1 MKINNQTP
9 ASAQAVSAENRE
21 SFMTLLRDSL
31 RATAERMLEDEV
43 NALCGE
49 SHRPGVGAQYRR
61 AGSES
66 GTCYAEGRRETI
78 LRPRVRKQVGD
89 GTEREHVLASYR
101 AIREPGNNAAA
112 VVTAL
117 RAGMST
123 RSQAWANEGV
133 MSKTAASRHWIAATA
148 AKIAELRERDLSQ
161 TTFFGIMLDGVFV
174 GDDAVVVVALGLTCT
189 GEKMVLDFEVGSSE
203 NAVVSTAL
211 TARLQRRGF
220 GPLPGYRLFAVLDG
234 AVALESAL
242 RALWPTACIQRC
254 LVHKERN
261 LYSYLRKGDHAE
273 AARLWQ
279 RLRLAQGEV
288 AGREALAQLRTFLL
302 PLNAAATASLDEAGE
317 ALITLHKL
325 NVPAT
330 LNGTLL
336 STNAIEN
343 VMRNYR
349 GQTARVARWRLETN
363 QLSRWTATALLHV
376 ELGFHRLKGHA
387 DLPKLVAALAL
398 PALVVAPVGNIPLQ
412 SNGVGD
418 TSLHA
423 IPRPAHR

>member
-9 ASAQAVSAENRE
+9 SAAQAVSAENRE

-49 SHRPGVGAQYRR
+49 SHRPEVGAQYRR

-148 AKIAELRERDLSQ
+148 AKIAELRERDLSK
-161 TTFFGIMLDGVFV
+161 TAFFGIMLDGVFM

-234 AVALESAL
+234 AEALKSAVL
-242 RALWPTACIQRC
+242 AIWPTACIQRC

-387 DLPKLVAALAL
+387 DLPQLVAALAL
-398 PALVVAPVGNIPLQ
+398 PALATAPVGHIQLQ
-412 SNGVGD
+412 SKV
-418 TSLHA
+418 
-423 IPRPAHR
+423 

>member
-1 MKINNQTP
+1 
-9 ASAQAVSAENRE
+9 
-21 SFMTLLRDSL
+21 MTLLRDSL

>member
-1 MKINNQTP
+1 MN
-9 ASAQAVSAENRE
+9 
-21 SFMTLLRDSL
+21 LLRGSL
-31 RATAERMLEDEV
+31 RATAEQMLEDEV

-49 SHRPGVGAQYRR
+49 SHRPVVGAQYRR

-66 GTCYAEGRRETI
+66 GTCYADGRREQI
-78 LRPRVRKQVGD
+78 VRPRVRKQVGN
-89 GTEREHVLASYR
+89 GTEREHVLASY
-101 AIREPGNNAAA
+101 AVIRQPGNNAAA

-117 RAGMST
+117 QAGMST
-123 RSQAWANEGV
+123 RSQEWANEGV
-133 MSKTAASRHWIAATA
+133 MSKTAASRHWVEATA
-148 AKIAELRERDLSQ
+148 AKIAELRERDLSKIA
-161 TTFFGIMLDGVFV
+161 FFGIMLDGVFV
-174 GDDAVVVVALGLTCT
+174 GRGAVVVVALGLTCA

-211 TARLQRRGF
+211 VTRLQRRGF
-220 GPLPGYRLFAVLDG
+220 GPPSGSRLFAVLDG
-234 AVALESAL
+234 AAALEAAVL
-242 RALWPTACIQRC
+242 ALWPTACIQRC

-261 LYSYLRKGDHAE
+261 LYGYLRKGDHAE
-273 AARLWQ
+273 AARLWL
-279 RLRLAQGEV
+279 RLRLAQGEE
-288 AGREALAQLRTFLL
+288 AGREALAQLRSFLV
-302 PLNAAATASLDEAGE
+302 PLNAAALASLDEAGE

-330 LNGTLL
+330 LHASLL

-349 GQTARVARWRLETN
+349 DQTAKVSRWRLETN

-376 ELGFHRLKGHA
+376 ELGFNRLKGHVE
-387 DLPKLVAALAL
+387 LPRLVAALAL
-398 PALVVAPVGNIPLQ
+398 PALVAASVGNIPLQ